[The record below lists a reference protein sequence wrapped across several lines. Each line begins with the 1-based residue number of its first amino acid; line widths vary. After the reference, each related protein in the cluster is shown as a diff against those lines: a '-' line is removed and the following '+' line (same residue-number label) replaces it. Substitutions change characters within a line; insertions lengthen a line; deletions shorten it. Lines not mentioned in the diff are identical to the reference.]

1 MDNLTFKQHQK
12 IKSAIVNLNNHLNSL
27 FPSFDNFYKRL
38 FFRFCLI
45 DNFSNCFYFYTINHK
60 DKEIKNTHT
69 HKLNKIFENSHLDS
83 KTVVVILDTSIKNS
97 VATSISHVYSNS
109 NILAKTIHYT
119 INITFTEVELF
130 TIRCGI
136 NQAVQVQD
144 AICIIIITNTIH
156 SVRRIFDFLS
166 HSYQLQSIA
175 ISQDLRV
182 FIEKTLTILSTS
194 GIALAMLNKLI
205 I

>member
-1 MDNLTFKQHQK
+1 M
-12 IKSAIVNLNNHLNSL
+12 I
-27 FPSFDNFYKRL
+27 Y
-38 FFRFCLI
+38 
-45 DNFSNCFYFYTINHK
+45 
-60 DKEIKNTHT
+60 
-69 HKLNKIFENSHLDS
+69 
-83 KTVVVILDTSIKNS
+83 
-97 VATSISHVYSNS
+97 
-109 NILAKTIHYT
+109 YT

-130 TIRCGI
+130 TIRYSI

-144 AICIIIITNTIH
+144 TIHIIITDTIH
-156 SVRRIFDFLS
+156 SARRIFDFLS

-194 GIALAMLNKLI
+194 RIALAMLNKLI

>member
-1 MDNLTFKQHQK
+1 M
-12 IKSAIVNLNNHLNSL
+12 I
-27 FPSFDNFYKRL
+27 Y
-38 FFRFCLI
+38 
-45 DNFSNCFYFYTINHK
+45 
-60 DKEIKNTHT
+60 
-69 HKLNKIFENSHLDS
+69 
-83 KTVVVILDTSIKNS
+83 
-97 VATSISHVYSNS
+97 
-109 NILAKTIHYT
+109 YT

-130 TIRCGI
+130 TIRYSI

-144 AICIIIITNTIH
+144 TIHIIITDTIH
-156 SVRRIFDFLS
+156 SARRIFDFLS

>member
-1 MDNLTFKQHQK
+1 M
-12 IKSAIVNLNNHLNSL
+12 I
-27 FPSFDNFYKRL
+27 Y
-38 FFRFCLI
+38 
-45 DNFSNCFYFYTINHK
+45 
-60 DKEIKNTHT
+60 
-69 HKLNKIFENSHLDS
+69 
-83 KTVVVILDTSIKNS
+83 
-97 VATSISHVYSNS
+97 
-109 NILAKTIHYT
+109 YT

-130 TIRCGI
+130 TIKYSI

-144 AICIIIITNTIH
+144 TIHIIITDTIH
-156 SVRRIFDFLS
+156 SARRIFDFLS

-182 FIEKTLTILSTS
+182 FFSIKTLTILSTS